1 MNTKAAFAVVGEWVS
16 GLTGMLAGFVALSV
30 LGEIILGSP
39 LFGVSVV
46 SNLITLVGLVS
57 VGVLSQVVFGTGWL
71 GIDVVGNISGLV
83 NSFIGGGLTGIVTL
97 IVLLSLWDNK

>member
-1 MNTKAAFAVVGEWVS
+1 MNTKAAFAVVGEWVG

-46 SNLITLVGLVS
+46 GNLIGLVGQFGSNGFAGLVAMLILVGLYN
-57 VGVLSQVVFGTGWL
+57 G
-71 GIDVVGNISGLV
+71 
-83 NSFIGGGLTGIVTL
+83 
-97 IVLLSLWDNK
+97 K

>member
-39 LFGVSVV
+39 LFGVSIVGNLVALV
-46 SNLITLVGLVS
+46 SQFGDNGFAGLVALLILVGLYN
-57 VGVLSQVVFGTGWL
+57 G
-71 GIDVVGNISGLV
+71 
-83 NSFIGGGLTGIVTL
+83 
-97 IVLLSLWDNK
+97 K

>member
-16 GLTGMLAGFVALSV
+16 GLTNMLAGFVALSV

-46 SNLITLVGLVS
+46 SNLITMVGQFGSNGFAGLIAMLILVGLY
-57 VGVLSQVVFGTGWL
+57 
-71 GIDVVGNISGLV
+71 
-83 NSFIGGGLTGIVTL
+83 
-97 IVLLSLWDNK
+97 NKS